1 MHSDGK
7 DLVLGVEVVGVLVAV
22 DPQHPLELV
31 YEAAGARPPL
41 LPLHQAGVRPPH
53 RPQPSLGLGV
63 EHQTRV
69 WTTSDCQRLAILQIY
84 GMYVYDMYNGMYMA
98 CIWQKWVKN
107 AEN

>member
-41 LPLHQAGVRPPH
+41 LPLGCVA
-53 RPQPSLGLGV
+53 
-63 EHQTRV
+63 
-69 WTTSDCQRLAILQIY
+69 A
-84 GMYVYDMYNGMYMA
+84 
-98 CIWQKWVKN
+98 
-107 AEN
+107 

>member
-69 WTTSDCQRLAILQIY
+69 WTTSDCQRLAILQIHSL
-84 GMYVYDMYNGMYMA
+84 YMA
-98 CIWQKWVKN
+98 FI
-107 AEN
+107 

>member
-31 YEAAGARPPL
+31 YEAAGARPRPPL
-41 LPLHQAGVRPPH
+41 LPLHQARVRPPH

-63 EHQTRV
+63 EHQTGV
-69 WTTSDCQRLAILQIY
+69 WTTSDCQRLAILQIHS
-84 GMYVYDMYNGMYMA
+84 MYMA
-98 CIWQKWVKN
+98 FI
-107 AEN
+107 